1 MQYHRIITIGALV
14 LGVGIAGG
22 PAFSQNSATTRADD
36 VAYCNQLSGIYN
48 RFLGD
53 STPSMSTMAAETDCS
68 TGRVAEAIP
77 QLEKLLLAKGYKLPE
92 KAVGHQQ

>member
-1 MQYHRIITIGALV
+1 MQYHRIITIGALA
-14 LGVGIAGG
+14 LGIGVVGA
-22 PAFSQNSATTRADD
+22 PAFSQNTATTMDD

-53 STPSMSTMAAETDCS
+53 SSPSMSTIAAETDC
-68 TGRVAEAIP
+68 TNGHVAEAIP

>member
-1 MQYHRIITIGALV
+1 MQYHRTIMIGALAV
-14 LGVGIAGG
+14 GLGAIGG
-22 PAFSQNSATTRADD
+22 PAFSQNAATSMND

-53 STPSMSTMAAETDCS
+53 STPSMSTIAAETDC
-68 TGRVAEAIP
+68 TNGHVAEAIP
-77 QLEKLLLAKGYKLPE
+77 QLEKLLLSKGYKLPE